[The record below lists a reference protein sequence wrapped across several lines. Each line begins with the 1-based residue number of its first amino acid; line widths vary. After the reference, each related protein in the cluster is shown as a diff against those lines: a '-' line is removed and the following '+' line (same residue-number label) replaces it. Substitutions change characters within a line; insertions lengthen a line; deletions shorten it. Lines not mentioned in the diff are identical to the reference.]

1 MPSPIILF
9 LLFSSLLAQQIVFS
23 IDLDHFDSKTLLRH
37 LNNHLRNN
45 SEEWN
50 PPRLDP
56 NSLKILRYG
65 FKPRYLQR
73 IFYSF
78 SG

>member
-37 LNNHLRNN
+37 LNN